1 MSFVCWAFL
10 VVAET
15 GTINGLITRQH
26 PKGSISRIRN
36 FEVSNKRIE
45 KN

>member
-10 VVAET
+10 VVAEI
-15 GTINGLITRQH
+15 GTI
-26 PKGSISRIRN
+26 KGSISRIGN

-45 KN
+45 KY